1 MEITWE
7 FVAGLILGS
16 YWYLYFENTIK
27 EKINLKKRIQD
38 HKIQKEREKAEE
50 IISQMQ
56 YSSKRLDETNWA
68 FQGTFKNCR
77 EMAQAEVIN
86 KMLSAEL
93 INIDDIRRILCHEFD
108 LSSDAPVKVTRC
120 NGITTVEHPRGK
132 IISDGKEIKITR
144 GGVYDDR
151 WQ

>member
-27 EKINLKKRIQD
+27 EKMNLKKRIQD
-38 HKIQKEREKAEE
+38 YKIQKEREKAEE

-56 YSSKRLDETNWA
+56 YSSKRLDKPNWA
-68 FQGTFKNCR
+68 FQGTFKNYR

-93 INIDDIRRILCHEFD
+93 INIDDLRRILCHEFD
-108 LSSDAPVKVTRC
+108 LNGDAPVKVTRC

-132 IISDGKEIKITR
+132 IISDGKEVKITR
-144 GGVYDDR
+144 GGIYDDC
-151 WQ
+151 W